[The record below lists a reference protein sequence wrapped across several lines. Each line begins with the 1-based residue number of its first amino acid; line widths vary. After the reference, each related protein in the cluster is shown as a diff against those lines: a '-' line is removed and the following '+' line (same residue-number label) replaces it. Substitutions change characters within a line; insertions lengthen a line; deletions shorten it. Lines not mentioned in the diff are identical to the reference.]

1 MDRQVESKKKG
12 KQWLDKKVRK
22 QNCKISAVSGYK

>member
-12 KQWLDKKVRK
+12 KQWLNKKVRK
-22 QNCKISAVSGYK
+22 QKKTVKSVL